1 MISRLTTMTES
12 SRRAHPQSLNKLTER
27 IIRKNN
33 TRIMES
39 SRRSEDLEDPN
50 YKLGRTSRLDLPAS
64 TGK

>member
-1 MISRLTTMTES
+1 MTES
-12 SRRAHPQSLNKLTER
+12 NRRAHPQSLNKLTER

-33 TRIMES
+33 RRMMES

-64 TGK
+64 TSK